1 MIVESIVRVIVAIS
15 PSIVLHSP
23 LIIAIEAEAI
33 RLLISPHSLLS
44 TSMFPLIH
52 THVMVEIELLLHS
65 RIFINFP
72 TRSPVQWRST
82 YSDEPTALRVRG
94 KVIGGRTM

>member
-15 PSIVLHSP
+15 PSIALHSP
-23 LIIAIEAEAI
+23 IIVTIEVESIA
-33 RLLISPHSLLS
+33 LLISPHSLLS
-44 TSMFPLIH
+44 TSMFPLVH
-52 THVMVEIELLLHS
+52 THVMVEIELLLNS

-82 YSDEPTALRVRG
+82 YSDESTALRV
-94 KVIGGRTM
+94 

>member
-1 MIVESIVRVIVAIS
+1 MIVASIVRVIDAVS

-23 LIIAIEAEAI
+23 LIISIEAKSIA
-33 RLLISPHSLLS
+33 LLISPHSPLS

-65 RIFINFP
+65 PISINFP
-72 TRSPVQWRST
+72 TRSPVQWR
-82 YSDEPTALRVRG
+82 
-94 KVIGGRTM
+94 